1 MISMN
6 ENTSALID
14 RLVELRK
21 SRGLSQRQLATI
33 TGISYV
39 VIARIETR
47 INSRNIESLNKLL
60 DAVDARLTGEEI
72 PKGQK

>member
-21 SRGLSQRQLATI
+21 SKGLSQRQLATI

-47 INSRNIESLNKLL
+47 KNSPNIETLNKLL
-60 DAVDARLTGEEI
+60 NAMDARLTIEEI
-72 PKGQK
+72 PKGQE